1 MRLSVRYNMITKYRN
16 WIIGVFAALALG
28 SVISLFFLKFSFN
41 FEDFFP
47 QGDPDLQFFERF
59 KEKFE
64 ADDNFLLIAIENEEG
79 VFEQDFLE
87 KFDSLG
93 KLIKPLEEIVD
104 VQYQGD
110 DLEIGFNVAYLID
123 VLNALGSDG
132 VKVSLSD
139 SNASALIEDD
149 ADDAALYVIMPMR
162 L

>member
-1 MRLSVRYNMITKYRN
+1 MITRYRN

-28 SVISLFFLKFSFN
+28 SVVSLFFLKFSFN

-93 KLIKPLEEIVD
+93 KLIKPLEVITGVQSITTVKYPIISPLFTTQVD
-104 VQYQGD
+104 AIHID
-110 DLEIGFNVAYLID
+110 DPSRYEEDKKRLLEDERFVGEYA
-123 VLNALGSDG
+123 
-132 VKVSLSD
+132 KRSL
-139 SNASALIEDD
+139 
-149 ADDAALYVIMPMR
+149 
-162 L
+162 